1 MSGETRRMRVA
12 KALHSAVEKLPTAS
26 AGAGRVPCRVDDYF
40 CIADAIIAELDSAN
54 QGQPWRSAVDH
65 IATVIA
71 TERREVDIFAFT
83 LAAGDAIRA
92 FSSN

>member
-1 MSGETRRMRVA
+1 MSDQVRRERVA
-12 KALHSAVEKLPTAS
+12 KALRLAAEKSPRASTA
-26 AGAGRVPCRVDDYF
+26 AGSVTCRVNDF
-40 CIADAIIAELDSAN
+40 HCLADAIIAELDAAN

-65 IATVIA
+65 IAAIIA
-71 TERREVDIFAFT
+71 VEHRDENIFAFT